1 MIRVLSLLW
10 TLILAFI
17 VTGISFFYVRG
28 DTRGFPF
35 SFSKEIVDQG
45 SVGSLHFTV
54 GSLVLDAI
62 FWWFLFSVLWIIL
75 KNYIFE
81 T

>member
-1 MIRVLSLLW
+1 MLRVLSLLW
-10 TLILAFI
+10 TLMLSLV
-17 VTGISFFYVRG
+17 VTGVSFFYVRG
-28 DTRGFPF
+28 ENHGFPF
-35 SFSKEIVDQG
+35 TFSRGVTDQG
-45 SVGSLHFTV
+45 TESLQFNAWSV
-54 GSLVLDAI
+54 VLDVL